1 VESVCARFSDSPIRP
16 SVWLTGRSFAR
27 RAEADP
33 LAGEAARLNAA
44 IKEADRRPREES
56 SAQQPPAARSA
67 KIIVSQANSHSQ
79 AKDARL

>member
-1 VESVCARFSDSPIRP
+1 
-16 SVWLTGRSFAR
+16 
-27 RAEADP
+27 
-33 LAGEAARLNAA
+33 LNAA